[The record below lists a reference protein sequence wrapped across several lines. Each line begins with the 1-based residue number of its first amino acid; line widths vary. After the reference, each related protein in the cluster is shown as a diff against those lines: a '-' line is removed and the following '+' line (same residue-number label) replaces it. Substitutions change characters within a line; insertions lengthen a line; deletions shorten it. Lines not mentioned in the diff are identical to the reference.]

1 MSWLGN
7 AFDGRLACDRMDQ
20 QLAALNSLQS
30 MGDTAPSMR
39 MPCPRAQAAAAA
51 ATASQANLPDVL
63 AYMAS
68 SRFGPAML
76 SSIAQQVP
84 LD

>member
-1 MSWLGN
+1 
-7 AFDGRLACDRMDQ
+7 MDQ
-20 QLAALNSLQS
+20 QLAALDSLQS
-30 MGDTAPSMR
+30 MGDSTPSMR
-39 MPCPRAQAAAAA
+39 MPCPRAQAAAAT

-84 LD
+84 PDFCLLLQ